1 MNNFITRITRLTVLE
16 KGEPLFS
23 EKATHIELDDE
34 AAGELIL
41 IRQTHDSIQPG
52 TISVDP
58 TEWKQIKA
66 AVDKLLS
73 EIQP

>member
-1 MNNFITRITRLTVLE
+1 MNNFITRTTRLTVLE

-34 AAGELIL
+34 AAGEFVL
-41 IRQTHDSIQPG
+41 IRQMHDSIEPG

-58 TEWKQIKA
+58 TEWELIKA
-66 AVDKLLS
+66 AVDQLLS
-73 EIQP
+73 E